1 MAESSRGTRGTRAK
15 RATVGSPDPQEHAT
29 RPKAQQK
36 LGQCDLCETSLQPR
50 KIYIL
55 KAEEVTGYNSLLAQ
69 VTGRNIPD
77 TQHLIRKVWT
87 ASRCSS
93 AKELSAG
100 SKVCKVCWVT
110 DNRRIQKLH
119 ETHDPMLLPRYW
131 EKGEMATLGPG
142 LKGQELCSVCMCS
155 PEARKMLREGASTSA
170 GSSQPALYSSS
181 KYVKCR
187 YVTWAAA
194 LVDEIGQS
202 GRSSYEFA
210 ICPEQNASG
219 DTPHTQSGL
228 VLLTRDARGNVTPSI
243 NKDAALRF
251 IASRFLDSKVTRQ
264 LCGLDQYQ
272 FWREASAKHEHRQSD
287 FMSQLEDVLYSGN
300 PNQIPMGAADNTSNI
315 DSYLDILR
323 RASFASKGDER
334 QVIPSATAMRINLR
348 KVEYCMCMVY
358 ESVSLD
364 NSAVRDK
371 HEDYGWRNEGE
382 GVSSLWDIINGQEIT
397 STRFPARIPS
407 AEETS
412 ENQAGSAPGAK
423 PKGCGCK
430 PKSDGRC
437 CVSRACACRKSEGG
451 PRACSSS
458 CLCQKLIK
466 QQQKQQGDSDQ
477 RPKT

>member
-142 LKGQELCSVCMCS
+142 LKEQELCSVCMCS
-155 PEARKMLREGASTSA
+155 PEARNMLREGASTSA

-181 KYVKCR
+181 KYGSSMLSWFFQQLFPEHPVVFAGGKDLCSTHYQWFQKGSSLPR
-187 YVTWAAA
+187 KYKDLIHART
-194 LVDEIGQS
+194 
-202 GRSSYEFA
+202 GRD
-210 ICPEQNASG
+210 G
-219 DTPHTQSGL
+219 WDGL
-228 VLLTRDARGNVTPSI
+228 SHRHC
-243 NKDAALRF
+243 
-251 IASRFLDSKVTRQ
+251 Q
-264 LCGLDQYQ
+264 LCG
-272 FWREASAKHEHRQSD
+272 EHVPSD
-287 FMSQLEDVLYSGN
+287 GKKVDGWQLVSGLS
-300 PNQIPMGAADNTSNI
+300 PAVRRKLVADNAEVVNDMQAHI
-315 DSYLDILR
+315 GG
-323 RASFASKGDER
+323 AGD
-334 QVIPSATAMRINLR
+334 PTAG
-348 KVEYCMCMVY
+348 
-358 ESVSLD
+358 D
-364 NSAVRDK
+364 
-371 HEDYGWRNEGE
+371 
-382 GVSSLWDIINGQEIT
+382 
-397 STRFPARIPS
+397 
-407 AEETS
+407 
-412 ENQAGSAPGAK
+412 
-423 PKGCGCK
+423 
-430 PKSDGRC
+430 DGLL
-437 CVSRACACRKSEGG
+437 KDF
-451 PRACSSS
+451 
-458 CLCQKLIK
+458 LT
-466 QQQKQQGDSDQ
+466 Q
-477 RPKT
+477 RPKPHRMFQSSNCSLHATRSGSRIVCSCSNSSATCEW